1 MSNEGAVLNAL
12 TAGDRAIPLGVKAA
26 AKPIETYLKVKV
38 AVPYPPPSAPGQP
51 AHRRS
56 GRYLR
61 MWRVR
66 ALDKTLRISNQ
77 ALYAGFLEAGTRY
90 MAARPALTG
99 NGRGNLTGLVQNAAK
114 RGIEYGRRT
123 PLGGNNR

>member
-1 MSNEGAVLNAL
+1 MSNERAIYNAL
-12 TAGDRAIPLGVKAA
+12 TAAERAVPLGVAAA

-38 AVPYPPPSAPGQP
+38 AKPYPPPSTPGAP

-61 MWRVR
+61 MWRAR
-66 ALDKTLRISNQ
+66 ALGKVLRISNQ

-99 NGRGNLTGLVQNAAK
+99 NGIGNLTGLVQNATK
-114 RGIEYGRRT
+114 GGIERGRRVT
-123 PLGGNNR
+123 LGGD

>member
-1 MSNEGAVLNAL
+1 MANEEAIYNAL
-12 TAGDRAIPLGVKAA
+12 TAAERSIPLGVKAA
-26 AKPIETYLKVKV
+26 ARPIELYLKVKV
-38 AVPYPPPSAPGQP
+38 SKPYPPASNPGQP

-66 ALDKTLRISNQ
+66 PLGKVLRISNQ
-77 ALYAGFLEAGTRY
+77 ALYAGFLEAGTRF

-99 NGRGNLTGLVQNAAK
+99 NRTGNLTGLIQSAADSGL
-114 RGIEYGRRT
+114 RNGRRT
-123 PLGGNNR
+123 PLGGLE